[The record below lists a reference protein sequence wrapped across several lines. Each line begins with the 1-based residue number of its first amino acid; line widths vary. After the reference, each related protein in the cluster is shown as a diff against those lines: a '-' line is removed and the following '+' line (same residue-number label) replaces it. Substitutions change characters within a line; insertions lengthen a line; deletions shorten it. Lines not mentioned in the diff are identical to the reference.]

1 MRRLARK
8 SKILPRNCHLRY
20 LIVGHGYDITRFSK
34 FLEAHNHL
42 NQNLYH
48 NPRLDM
54 YDCIK

>member
-1 MRRLARK
+1 MNYL
-8 SKILPRNCHLRY
+8 LRY
-20 LIVGHGYDITRFSK
+20 PIVGCGYDITRFLK
-34 FLEAHNHL
+34 FLEDHNHL